1 MEMNSWVSGVVVCR
15 GSGGG
20 GGEHVI
26 QGTLPRKH
34 SPSVDKR

>member
-1 MEMNSWVSGVVVCR
+1 MEMNSWVSGVVCR
-15 GSGGG
+15 GGG
-20 GGEHVI
+20 GGNEHVI